1 MANLPAD
8 AVDAVDAVDAPVHVQ
23 AFEAIVHKLGHWTTA
38 RIFEVRAR
46 RGGALLDLRSP
57 GIPAGDVEVRVDLD
71 RSVLKLLV
79 PDDAIVDQWGLRF
92 DHRGRVKDAHGRGA
106 LAGRT
111 IRLTGRVDR
120 GEIRVRRS
128 GAAVLS
134 AIFTREFLADA
145 RASRRAGHQP
155 TVADPAASFS
165 TSATTATAATNTN
178 PRR

>member
-1 MANLPAD
+1 MANLP
-8 AVDAVDAVDAPVHVQ
+8 VDAVDAPVRVQ
-23 AFEAIVHKLGHWTTA
+23 AFEAIVRKLGHWTTA

-46 RGGALLDLRSP
+46 RGDVLLDLRSP
-57 GIPAGDVEVRVDLD
+57 CIPAGDVEVRVDLD

-79 PDDAIVDQWGLRF
+79 PDDALVDQWGLRF
-92 DHRGRVKDAHGRGA
+92 THRGGVKDAHGRGA
-106 LAGRT
+106 LAGRR

-134 AIFTREFLADA
+134 AIFTREFLADV
-145 RASRRAGHQP
+145 RASRAAGHQP

-165 TSATTATAATNTN
+165 TAATTANTNTNTN